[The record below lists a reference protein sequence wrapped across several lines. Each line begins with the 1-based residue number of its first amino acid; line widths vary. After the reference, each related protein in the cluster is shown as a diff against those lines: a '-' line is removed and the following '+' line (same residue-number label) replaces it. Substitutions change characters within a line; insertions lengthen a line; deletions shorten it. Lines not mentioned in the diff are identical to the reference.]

1 MVKQSRRQVG
11 LKKRSMRRRTAK
23 KRVMKRRTMKGGV
36 YNDVGTYYR
45 FKELPQVLYELTSE
59 KDINGNMTYTLK
71 FNKSNIVSIKKFGIT
86 VPDSLIIKTYKDTFI
101 KAFDV
106 RDDNSKT
113 NIEELMNKLFAGGI
127 EGAKTRKLVISE
139 KNGEKFVT
147 IQLVENDGTT
157 LLHKLVDKSDTNI
170 KFPDFLKSLGDMIMP
185 APAASAAPAVL
196 P

>member
-1 MVKQSRRQVG
+1 MVKQSRRQV
-11 LKKRSMRRRTAK
+11 KKRSLRRRTAK
-23 KRVMKRRTMKGGV
+23 KRVMKRRAMKGGV
-36 YNDVGTYYR
+36 YDGDGTYYR
-45 FKELPQVLYELTSE
+45 LKELPQVLYELTSE
-59 KDINGNMTYTLK
+59 KDINGNMTFTLN
-71 FNKSNIVSIKKFGIT
+71 FNKSNTVSIKKFGIT
-86 VPDSLIIKTYKDTFI
+86 VPDSLIIKTYKDAFI

-113 NIEELMNKLFAGGI
+113 NIEQLMNKLFAGGI

-139 KNGEKFVT
+139 KNGEKIVT
-147 IQLVENDGTT
+147 IQLVENDGST
-157 LLHKLVDKSDTNI
+157 LHKLVDKSDANI

>member
-1 MVKQSRRQVG
+1 
-11 LKKRSMRRRTAK
+11 
-23 KRVMKRRTMKGGV
+23 MKGGV
-36 YNDVGTYYR
+36 YTDVGTYNR
-45 FKELPQVLYELTSE
+45 LQEMSSNKILYQLTSE
-59 KDINGNMTYTLK
+59 QDQQGNMKYTLD
-71 FNKSNIVSIKKFGIT
+71 FTKSNIDSIKKFGIK
-86 VPDSLIIKTYKDTFI
+86 VFDWMIIKTYKDSFI

-106 RDDNSKT
+106 RDNNSKT

-127 EGAKTRKLVISE
+127 EGAKTRKLVITE

-157 LLHKLVDKSDTNI
+157 LHKLVDKSDTNI

-185 APAASAAPAVL
+185 APAASAAPAVI

>member
-1 MVKQSRRQVG
+1 MVKLSRRQV
-11 LKKRSMRRRTAK
+11 KKRSLRRRTAK
-23 KRVMKRRTMKGGV
+23 KRVMKRRAMKGGA

-45 FKELPQVLYELTSE
+45 FKELPEVLYELTSE
-59 KDINGNMTYTLK
+59 KDTDGNMTYTLK

-106 RDDNSKT
+106 RDDISKT
-113 NIEELMNKLFAGGI
+113 NIEELMNKLFAGGV
-127 EGAKTRKLVISE
+127 EGAKTRKLVITE
-139 KNGEKFVT
+139 KNNEKFVT

-157 LLHKLVDKSDTNI
+157 LHKLVDKSDTNI

-185 APAASAAPAVL
+185 APAASDAPAVL

>member
-1 MVKQSRRQVG
+1 
-11 LKKRSMRRRTAK
+11 
-23 KRVMKRRTMKGGV
+23 MKGGV
-36 YNDVGTYYR
+36 YDGDGTYYR
-45 FKELPQVLYELTSE
+45 LKELPQVLYELTSE
-59 KDINGNMTYTLK
+59 KDINGNMTFTLN
-71 FNKSNIVSIKKFGIT
+71 FNKSNTVSIKKFGIT
-86 VPDSLIIKTYKDTFI
+86 VPDSLIIKTYKDAFI

-113 NIEELMNKLFAGGI
+113 NIEQLMNKLFAGGI

-139 KNGEKFVT
+139 KNGEKIVT
-147 IQLVENDGTT
+147 IQLVENDGST
-157 LLHKLVDKSDTNI
+157 LHKLVDKSDANI